1 MPSSP
6 EVWPHESPIAPDELG
21 KGRPEGTP
29 KGTAT
34 AVMALNASGGV
45 REGGRSPARVSVSA
59 RPPLRPPAR
68 AAGTQRAPRQRGD
81 FPSAHTRSPFRG
93 SRGTAGATAT
103 WREPERPRTR
113 ERGRDAPKLHAA
125 LASHSSRP
133 PLPPPDPHYAHKLAR
148 CRGGRPREA
157 PTSGAASC
165 SAPSSPHTEGPLN
178 VQGESG

>member
-59 RPPLRPPAR
+59 RRPPTAPRPGRGDTARPPAEGR
-68 AAGTQRAPRQRGD
+68 LSLSPHTLSVPRLSGDRGG
-81 FPSAHTRSPFRG
+81 HRYVEG
-93 SRGTAGATAT
+93 AGATPNERARPGRPQAPRRARVPLLEAAT
-103 WREPERPRTR
+103 PATGPALRPQARPVPR
-113 ERGRDAPKLHAA
+113 
-125 LASHSSRP
+125 RP
-133 PLPPPDPHYAHKLAR
+133 PAGSAYLRRSVLLRSFLAAH
-148 CRGGRPREA
+148 
-157 PTSGAASC
+157 
-165 SAPSSPHTEGPLN
+165 
-178 VQGESG
+178 